1 MAKTAAEVLVERLQD
16 WGVDTIFGFAGDAL
30 ADIFEVMRKNPHGIR
45 FIQVRHEEAAAF
57 AAGAYAK
64 LTGKLGVC
72 MATSGPGGVHLANGL
87 YDANA
92 SDQPVLAITGQ
103 TWSKFIGTRYQQEVA
118 LDRLYIDVAGYSERV
133 ASADNLPRVIDEAIK
148 CAFSRRTVAHINI
161 PRDILTQQVS
171 EESQA
176 STPLARLMRDLF
188 PIVPA
193 LPRQEALQEAAAAIN
208 AGSRVAIMAGQGCL
222 GARDEVLQLAD
233 AVAGPIIKPL
243 LGKAV
248 VPDDSP
254 FTTGGIGLLG
264 TSASVDALRECDT
277 LIIAGSGFPYMDFYP
292 KPERAKTIQI
302 DIDPTRIGLRH
313 PADVGL
319 IGDCAAILRALLPL
333 IQRKSNRGFLE
344 KAQERMGHW
353 NRLMEERGTNQD
365 HPMKPQVVFHEL
377 NKVLANDAIVTCDA
391 GTDTTWIARHV
402 RFHDQMQFLL
412 TGTFLATMACS
423 LPYAVG
429 AAIAQPGRQVVC
441 VAGDGAFTMLMGE
454 MATLVQYN
462 LPVKVIIVK
471 NNALNQVRWEQ
482 IVQFGYPEY
491 AVELQPIDFAAYAK
505 ACGAAGYTLDDP
517 AKAESV
523 LREAFAHP
531 GPALI
536 EAVVDP
542 NEPPMPGRITTEQAL
557 GLVNSLRRGQPHR
570 WTVMKEALA
579 ETIHELRSAPGALL

>member
-92 SDQPVLAITGQ
+92 NDQPVLAITGQ
-103 TWSKFIGTRYQQEVA
+103 TWSKYIGTRYQQEVA
-118 LDRLYIDVAGYSERV
+118 LDRLYSDVAGYSERA
-133 ASADNLPRVIDEAIK
+133 ASADNLPRMIDEAIK
-148 CAFSRRTVAHINI
+148 VAFSRRTVAHVNI
-161 PRDILTQQVS
+161 PRDILTQPVG
-171 EESQA
+171 EESLP
-176 STPLARLMRDLF
+176 STPLAHLMRDLF
-188 PIVPA
+188 PIIPA
-193 LPRQEALQEAAAAIN
+193 LPRQEALEEAAAAIN

-222 GARDEVLQLAD
+222 GAREEVLQLAD
-233 AVAGPIIKPL
+233 VVAGPIIKPL

-277 LIIAGSGFPYMDFYP
+277 LIIAGSGFPYTDFYP

-319 IGDCAAILRALLPL
+319 VGDCGAVLRALLPL
-333 IQRKSNRGFLE
+333 IHRKSDRGFLE
-344 KAQERMGHW
+344 KAQERMRHW
-353 NRLMEERGTNQD
+353 NRLMHERGTNQD

-377 NKVLANDAIVTCDA
+377 NKVLTDDAIVTCDA

-402 RFHDQMQFLL
+402 MFRDRMQFLL

-423 LPYAVG
+423 LPYSVG
-429 AAIAQPGRQVVC
+429 AAIANPGRQVVC
-441 VAGDGAFTMLMGE
+441 VAGDGGFTMLMGE

-462 LPVKVIIVK
+462 LPVKVIVVK

-491 AVELQPIDFAAYAK
+491 AVELQPIDFAAYAR
-505 ACGAAGYTLDDP
+505 ACGAAGYSLDDP
-517 AKAESV
+517 AKAEST

-531 GPALI
+531 GPVLI

-542 NEPPMPGRITTEQAL
+542 NEPPMPGRITTDQAL

-579 ETIHELRSAPGALL
+579 ETIHELRSAPGAIL

>member
-30 ADIFEVMRKNPHGIR
+30 ADIFEVMRKDPHGIR

-57 AAGAYAK
+57 AASAYAK
-64 LTGKLGVC
+64 VTGKLGVC
-72 MATSGPGGVHLANGL
+72 MATSGSGGVHLTNGL

-103 TWSKFIGTRYQQEVA
+103 TWSKYIGTRYQQEVA
-118 LDRLYIDVAGYSERV
+118 LDRLFADVAGYSQRV

-148 CAFSRRTVAHINI
+148 CALSRRTVSHINI
-161 PRDILTQQVS
+161 PRDILTQQVG
-171 EESQA
+171 EEDLA
-176 STPLARLMRDLF
+176 GTPLAHLMRDMF

-193 LPRQEALQEAAAAIN
+193 PPRQQALEEAAAVIN

-243 LGKAV
+243 LAKAII
-248 VPDDSP
+248 PDDSP

-292 KPERAKTIQI
+292 KPERAKTVQI

-313 PADVGL
+313 PADIGL
-319 IGDCAAILRALLPL
+319 VGDCGTILRALLPL

-353 NRLMEERGTNQD
+353 NRLMEERGTNMD
-365 HPMKPQVVFHEL
+365 LPMKPQVVFHEL
-377 NKVLANDAIVTCDA
+377 NKVLDGDAIVTCDA
-391 GTDTTWIARHV
+391 GTDTTWISRHV
-402 RFHDQMQFLL
+402 RFRDRMQFML
-412 TGTFLATMACS
+412 TGTFMATMACS

-429 AAIAQPGRQVVC
+429 AAIANPDRQVVC

-462 LPVKVIIVK
+462 LPVKVIVVK

-491 AVELQPIDFAAYAK
+491 AVELQPIDFAAYAR

-517 AKAESV
+517 SKAESV

-531 GPALI
+531 GPVLI
-536 EAVVDP
+536 EAVIDP
-542 NEPPMPGRITTEQAL
+542 NEPPMPGRITTEQAI